1 MKKSIILL
9 ISISL
14 IFILITAGI
23 TGLYITKLNT
33 LNTLTVSIDQV
44 KIEELK
50 LSYVKLNLS
59 TNFFNPSNTSIDD
72 LSATFDVLISG
83 VKIGEGSL
91 SQIDL
96 LAHSNSHHST
106 LLTIYFAD
114 VASAV
119 FESIQTSEFFL
130 EIKGKAQTKIIFGLI
145 FIEQSFSASY
155 TYKP

>member
-1 MKKSIILL
+1 MKKSIIPL

-23 TGLYITKLNT
+23 TGLYITKLNI

-72 LSATFDVLISG
+72 LSATFNVFISDI
-83 VKIGEGSL
+83 KIGEGSL
-91 SQIDL
+91 SETNLPPQ
-96 LAHSNSHHST
+96 SSSHHPTALT
-106 LLTIYFAD
+106 LYFSD
-114 VASAV
+114 IASAV
-119 FESIQTSEFFL
+119 IESIQTAEFIL
-130 EIKGKAQTKIIFGLI
+130 EIKGNAQTTIFFG
-145 FIEQSFSASY
+145 FITIEKSFTSAY
-155 TYKP
+155 NYGE